1 MYSKHSMSLIEGL
14 KVSNQ
19 YREFKEINRVAGKY
33 PLAYSSEDH
42 INVFCSND
50 YLGMSQNKE
59 VMLSMIE
66 ALINFGAGAGGS
78 RNIGGSHK
86 YFSML
91 ENTLATWHKKDSAL
105 IFPTGY
111 SSNDSSIQC
120 LLRKFPDMIVFSD
133 SKNHASIING
143 IRSTKNKKVIFEH
156 NNTKDLEDKLKLYSN
171 DTPKIIIFESIYSM
185 DGDVAPIK
193 EITELASKYNSLT
206 FLDEVHAVGMY
217 GETGA
222 GYAELLGISDKI
234 DIIQSTMAKGIGIIG
249 GYIVGEKHIIDLI
262 RSFSS
267 GFIFTTALPPCIV
280 AGCLTS
286 VNHLKKSHKERQALH
301 EKTNYLRKQLKYYNI
316 PVLPQSTTHIIP
328 VIIGDSIKC
337 KKASEKLLEDY
348 NIYVQPINYPTVDQG
363 TERFR
368 INVTPNHTKLHIDH
382 LCKSINEVF
391 KQLNITYGD
400 AVTNG

>member
-1 MYSKHSMSLIEGL
+1 MYKEQSIALLNDL
-14 KVSNQ
+14 KSSNQ
-19 YREFKEINRVAGKY
+19 YREFKEINRIAGKY
-33 PLAYSSEDH
+33 PSAYNFNNK

-59 VMLSMIE
+59 VMLSMID
-66 ALINFGAGAGGS
+66 AIIKLGAGAGGS

-91 ENTLATWHKKDSAL
+91 ENMLAEWHQKESAL
-105 IFPTGY
+105 VFPTGY
-111 SSNDSSIQC
+111 SSNDASIQC
-120 LLRKFPDMIVFSD
+120 LLRKFPEMIVFSD

-143 IRSTKNKKVIFEH
+143 IRSTKNQKIIFEH
-156 NNTKDLEDKLKLYSN
+156 NNTYDLESKLKNYSK

-193 EITELASKYNSLT
+193 EIVNLAIKYNALT

-217 GETGA
+217 GKTGA

-249 GYIVGEKHIIDLI
+249 GYITGEKNIIDLI

-280 AGCLTS
+280 AGCITS
-286 VNHLKKSHKERQALH
+286 VNHIRNSNVERINLK
-301 EKTNYLRKQLKYYNI
+301 EKTKYLREKLSEYNI
-316 PVLPQSTTHIIP
+316 PVLKESTTHIVP
-328 VIIGDSIKC
+328 VIIGNSLKC
-337 KKASEKLLEDY
+337 KQASEKLLQEY
-348 NIYVQPINYPTVDQG
+348 NIYVQPINYPTVEKG

-368 INVTPNHTKLHIDH
+368 INVTPNHTHKDIDH
-382 LCKSINEVF
+382 LCESIHSIFRE
-391 KQLNITYGD
+391 LSI
-400 AVTNG
+400 